1 MERSLNALHNLRVDA
16 NEVQGNKES
25 NQSINQQMVCAIMGD
40 ELLVLYFG
48 DVAIWP
54 DAASALGLKR
64 LSTETD
70 LRCARIERDGSRVTL
85 PSPPSKSQSSFP
97 STTLLQLQRSL
108 LRQCTLLFPIEDEFV
123 LLF

>member
-25 NQSINQQMVCAIMGD
+25 NQSINQQMVCAIMGN

-97 STTLLQLQRSL
+97 STTLLQLQCSL
-108 LRQCTLLFPIEDEFV
+108 LLQCTLLLPMEDEFV
-123 LLF
+123 FLF

>member
-97 STTLLQLQRSL
+97 STTLLQLQCSL
-108 LRQCTLLFPIEDEFV
+108 LLQCTLLLPMEDEFV
-123 LLF
+123 FLF

>member
-1 MERSLNALHNLRVDA
+1 
-16 NEVQGNKES
+16 
-25 NQSINQQMVCAIMGD
+25 MGD